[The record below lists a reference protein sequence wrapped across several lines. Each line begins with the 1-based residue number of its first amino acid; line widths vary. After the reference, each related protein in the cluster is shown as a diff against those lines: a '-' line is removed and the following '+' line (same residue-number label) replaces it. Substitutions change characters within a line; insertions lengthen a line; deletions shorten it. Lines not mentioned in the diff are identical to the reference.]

1 MYLIGRKL
9 MLDTLGILA
18 YFCHL
23 RQALGYR
30 ESDPYLHGSLRL
42 VNAALRQTYDS
53 VSKQSRQRGRP
64 MIAGNFQPKV
74 THAAALIAV
83 TASLLMSACGGSAF
97 PVVTAQTACATLS
110 GKTMGGAMLTTGV
123 IPASATAPTYCKV
136 NGTLAPALDFEIRL
150 PDKWNGKLYYAGGGG
165 YDGVITELVVPP
177 LAQGYAEVVSDSGH
191 QGDGMSA
198 AFALTDTF
206 AAQLF
211 GSLSVPT
218 VMSTALKT
226 VTAAY
231 GVPPAKSYFEGCSN
245 GGREALMAVQ
255 RNPNLFDGVIARS
268 PGYNWVGLMG
278 AFNRTAKAL
287 AAPGG
292 AFTHAKTALLAKH
305 VREACDGLDGIVD
318 GIVANP
324 AICTEKVAN
333 VATLRCAGGAD
344 TRDTCLSDAQLAVVK
359 SWTTDSVFKGSNTF
373 RSKGYNLTGN
383 EDDPGGFGLWVSGDG
398 DLKKAGQYMFQD
410 TSVKYVLARDPNVDS
425 LKYTWDKNQSAL
437 YSMAALNDATQTDIR
452 PFINSGGKLI
462 VWHGGSDMALSVNST
477 IEYMAGVTKS
487 VGAANAA
494 ASTRLYVAPGVNHC
508 GGGVGPDQTDLL
520 TALDLWVTKGIAPA
534 TLKAEKL
541 DTHGAVTRSLP
552 LCQYPQYPK
561 YTGPANDAA
570 AAKLA
575 TGYTCTSP

>member
-1 MYLIGRKL
+1 MQPIIKFVKL
-9 MLDTLGILA
+9 SNTVSAAWHRIA
-18 YFCHL
+18 KIVSAH
-23 RQALGYR
+23 LGYLAPVAVLTALLITPACGK
-30 ESDPYLHGSLRL
+30 SGNTASS
-42 VNAALRQTYDS
+42 NAA
-53 VSKQSRQRGRP
+53 QSGEEFSA
-64 MIAGNFQPKV
+64 I
-74 THAAALIAV
+74 
-83 TASLLMSACGGSAF
+83 TARA
-97 PVVTAQTACATLS
+97 ACAKLS
-110 GKTMGGAMLTTGV
+110 GKTIGGATLTTDV
-123 IPASATAPTYCKV
+123 IPPSGKVPLYCKV
-136 NGTLAPALDFEIRL
+136 HGTLAPALNFEIRL

-191 QGDGMSA
+191 QSDGMSA
-198 AFALTDTF
+198 AFALNDTF

-218 VMSTALKT
+218 VMSTALKA

-268 PGYNWVGLMG
+268 PGYNWVGFMG

-287 AAPGG
+287 AARGG
-292 AFTHAKTALLAKH
+292 AFNHAKTALLAKH
-305 VREACDGLDGIVD
+305 VRDACDGLDGIVD
-318 GIVANP
+318 GVVANP
-324 AICTEKVAN
+324 AACTAKVVN
-333 VATLRCAGGAD
+333 VEALRCAGGAD
-344 TRDTCLSDAQLAVVK
+344 TGDTCFSDAQLAVVK
-359 SWTTDSVFKGSNTF
+359 SWTTDAVFTGSESYH
-373 RSKGYNLTGN
+373 SKGYNLTGN
-383 EDDPGGFGLWVSGDG
+383 EDDPAGFGIWVSGDG
-398 DLKKAGQYMFQD
+398 DFKKAGQYMFQD
-410 TSVKYVLARDPNVDS
+410 TSVKYVLARDPNADS

-437 YSMAALNDATQTDIR
+437 YLMAALNDATQTDIR

-477 IEYMAGVTKS
+477 IEYMANVANAI
-487 VGAANAA
+487 GAANAS

-508 GGGVGPDQTDLL
+508 EGGAGPDHADLL
-520 TALDLWVTKGIAPA
+520 MALDQWVTKGVAPD

-541 DTHGAVTRSLP
+541 DANGAVIRTMP

-561 YTGPANDAA
+561 YTGLANDAA

-575 TGYTCTSP
+575 ANYTCTSP

>member
-1 MYLIGRKL
+1 
-9 MLDTLGILA
+9 
-18 YFCHL
+18 
-23 RQALGYR
+23 
-30 ESDPYLHGSLRL
+30 
-42 VNAALRQTYDS
+42 
-53 VSKQSRQRGRP
+53 
-64 MIAGNFQPKV
+64 MIAGNFQPKFRQ
-74 THAAALIAV
+74 AAALAAI
-83 TASLLMSACGGSAF
+83 TALFLMSACSGSGNRE
-97 PVVTAQTACATLS
+97 VNAQMACATLS
-110 GKTMGGAMLTTGV
+110 GKRIGGATLTTAV
-123 IPASATAPTYCKV
+123 VTATASVPTYCKV
-136 NGTLAPALDFEIRL
+136 NGTLAPALNFEIRL
-150 PDKWNGKLYYAGGGG
+150 PEKWNGKLYYAGGGG
-165 YDGVITELVVPP
+165 YDGVMTELVVPP

-198 AFALTDTF
+198 AFALNDPF
-206 AAQLF
+206 AAQFF

-268 PGYNWVGLMG
+268 PGYNWVGFMG

-292 AFTHAKTALLAKH
+292 EFTRAKTALLAKH
-305 VREACDGLDGIVD
+305 VRDVCDGLDGIVD
-318 GIVANP
+318 GVVSNP
-324 AICTEKVAN
+324 AACTAKVVN
-333 VATLRCAGGAD
+333 VAALRCAGGAD
-344 TRDTCLSDAQLAVVK
+344 TGDTCLSDAQLAVVK
-359 SWTTDSVFKGSNTF
+359 SWTTDAVFTGSNTY
-373 RSKGYNLTGN
+373 RSQGYNLTGN
-383 EDDPGGFGLWVSGDG
+383 EDDPGGFGLWVSGNG
-398 DLKKAGQYMFQD
+398 DVKKAGQYMFQD
-410 TSVKYVLARDPNVDS
+410 TSVKYVLARDPNADS
-425 LKYTWDKNQSAL
+425 LKYTWDKDQGAL
-437 YSMAALNDATQTDIR
+437 YSMAALYDATQTDIR

-487 VGAANAA
+487 VGAANVT

-508 GGGVGPDQTDLL
+508 EGAAGPDHTDLL
-520 TALDLWVTKGIAPA
+520 TALDQWVTQGIAPS
-534 TLKAEKL
+534 TLTAEKRDL
-541 DTHGAVTRSLP
+541 HGAVTRSMP

-575 TGYTCTSP
+575 TSYTCTSP

>member
-1 MYLIGRKL
+1 
-9 MLDTLGILA
+9 
-18 YFCHL
+18 
-23 RQALGYR
+23 
-30 ESDPYLHGSLRL
+30 
-42 VNAALRQTYDS
+42 
-53 VSKQSRQRGRP
+53 
-64 MIAGNFQPKV
+64 MIAEKFQLKV
-74 THAAALIAV
+74 RLAVALAAM
-83 TASLLMSACGGSAF
+83 TASLLMSACGGSGSR
-97 PVVTAQTACATLS
+97 VVSAPTACATLS
-110 GKTMGGAMLTTGV
+110 AKNIGGATLTTAV
-123 IPASATAPTYCKV
+123 IPPSGKVPMYCRVK
-136 NGTLAPALDFEIRL
+136 GTLAPALNFEIRL
-150 PDKWNGKLYYAGGGG
+150 PNAWNGKLYYAGGGG
-165 YDGVITELVVPP
+165 YDGVMTELVVSP
-177 LAQGYAEVVSDSGH
+177 LVQGYAEVVSDSGH

-198 AFALTDTF
+198 AFALNDPL

-268 PGYNWVGLMG
+268 PGYNWVGFMG

-292 AFTHAKTALLAKH
+292 AFTRAKTALLAKH
-305 VREACDGLDGIVD
+305 VREACDGLDGLVD

-324 AICTEKVAN
+324 AMCTAKVAN
-333 VATLRCAGGAD
+333 VTALRCPGGAD
-344 TRDTCLSDAQLAVVK
+344 TGDTCLSDAQLAVVK
-359 SWTTDSVFKGSNTF
+359 SWTTDAVFTGSNTY

-383 EDDPGGFGLWVSGDG
+383 EDDPGGFGIWVSGDG
-398 DLKKAGQYMFQD
+398 DVKKAGQYMFQD
-410 TSVKYVLARDPNVDS
+410 TSVKYVLARDPNADS

-452 PFINSGGKLI
+452 PFLDSGGKLI

-477 IEYMAGVTKS
+477 IEYMANVANS
-487 VGAANAA
+487 IGAASAS

-508 GGGVGPDQTDLL
+508 EGGAGPDHTDLL
-520 TALDLWVTKGIAPA
+520 TALDQWVTKGIAPS
-534 TLKAEKL
+534 TLTAEKL
-541 DTHGAVTRSLP
+541 DAHGAVTRTMP

-561 YTGPANDAA
+561 YTGPSNDAA

-575 TGYTCTSP
+575 TSYTCTSP